1 MRHLSHLLLL
11 FLLLLPGCGR
21 DEDAWFTVQETG
33 VLRVGLDP
41 TYPPFAVATEN
52 DLYGF
57 DVDLARA
64 LAEDLGLQV
73 QFAYFGYDG
82 LVAIAGGMGDSQAHG
97 WTGVVW

>member
-41 TYPPFAVATEN
+41 TYPRLQWLQRTIFM
-52 DLYGF
+52 
-57 DVDLARA
+57 
-64 LAEDLGLQV
+64 GL
-73 QFAYFGYDG
+73 
-82 LVAIAGGMGDSQAHG
+82 M
-97 WTGVVW
+97 